1 MRQARRLRVTSG
13 QSVSRHIKIGDWSG
27 VWEARL
33 GGQSPHGQVFS
44 RVVEQEGS
52 RLDRTRSR
60 LVAEQAAVFPR
71 SAAAGSNVAAGRRG
85 SAAAGFNIAA
95 GRSGGAAAGG
105 TGRGAAGGTGR
116 ASGGT
121 SGSTAARRHMAS
133 MRSRGAAA
141 GSNVAALRRRRAAGG
156 LFLATVEQTG
166 FSVNSA
172 KATNHHGSG
181 QSDPFHIS
189 ASPRK
194 VWRGEHPESNRS
206 QLGGRGHPGNSVFGF
221 LRSDGKVINTANVFD
236 IRWGNR

>member
-1 MRQARRLRVTSG
+1 MANPRVVRS
-13 QSVSRHIKIGDWSG
+13 
-27 VWEARL
+27 
-33 GGQSPHGQVFS
+33 S

-52 RLDRTRSR
+52 RLEPTWSR

-71 SAAAGSNVAAGRRG
+71 SAAAGSNVAAGG
-85 SAAAGFNIAA
+85 PGGAAAGFNIAA

-105 TGRGAAGGTGR
+105 TGRGTAGSTGR
-116 ASGGT
+116 GT
-121 SGSTAARRHMAS
+121 AGATSRSTAARGHVAS
-133 MRSRGAAA
+133 LRTRGAAA
-141 GSNVAALRRRRAAGG
+141 GSNVAALRCRRAAGG
-156 LFLATVEQTG
+156 LFLAAVEQTG
-166 FSVNSA
+166 FSVNGA